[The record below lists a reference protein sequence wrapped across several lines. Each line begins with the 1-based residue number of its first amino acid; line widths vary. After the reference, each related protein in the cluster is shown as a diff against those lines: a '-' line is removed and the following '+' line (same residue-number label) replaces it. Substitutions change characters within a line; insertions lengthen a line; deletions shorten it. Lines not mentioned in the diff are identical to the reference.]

1 MKIHLESK
9 LKIVDIGAAINEV
22 EPWEILYNAGIAHDL
37 VGFEPN
43 KEEINKLNEK
53 HKGKDYIFLPYF
65 IADGE
70 EATFYETNWALT
82 GSLYKPNKEYLE
94 RYQNFSEPI
103 TLVEQHSV
111 KTHKLDNIQE
121 VSDLDLLKMDVQGA
135 ELKILNN
142 AIQKLSQAVVV
153 QTEVNFVPAYE
164 DIPMFSEVEIFLRQ
178 QGFSFHTFN
187 GFGTRALKPLMKNNN
202 PNLGFKQFLWSDA
215 VFIRSFEMME
225 NLSPEKLKK
234 AFLILHYC
242 YSSYDF
248 AYAILTQLAAVSEE
262 DHRASYQEVLEN
274 KGNLEV
280 IVSET
285 KP

>member
-43 KEEINKLNEK
+43 EEEINKLNEK

-234 AFLILHYC
+234 TFLILHYC
-242 YSSYDF
+242 YNSYDF